1 MENIANA
8 STSTS
13 LTAPSAGAHA
23 AGEPMMEMNMTPMID
38 VMLVLIIMFIMTLPL
53 SQNAVVLGMNYGEC
67 AGACPKP
74 EIVNLAIDFDG
85 SLSWNGEI
93 LSRTQLDAK
102 LSAVAAMRPQAEVH
116 LSANKLS
123 AYRDVAAVLASAQS
137 RGVHTLGIVGMEQ
150 FL

>member
-1 MENIANA
+1 MG
-8 STSTS
+8 T
-13 LTAPSAGAHA
+13 
-23 AGEPMMEMNMTPMID
+23 
-38 VMLVLIIMFIMTLPL
+38 
-53 SQNAVVLGMNYGEC
+53 
-67 AGACPKP
+67 CPAP

-93 LSRTQLDAK
+93 LSRAQLDAK
-102 LSAVAAMRPQAEVH
+102 RAAVAAMRPQAEVH

-137 RGVHTLGIVGMEQ
+137 RGVRTLGIVGMEQ